1 MSSIMTRGKYKKI
14 WEDFENN
21 PEAFCH
27 ICSNSFPNGY
37 FLKIHNERFCHIC
50 SESFPSAHFLKVHN
64 ENFCHLCK
72 KQLPSAYMLEIHNET
87 FCHICAKTLP
97 SAYFMKVHNIVFH
110 QSKSAQSANPASLA
124 NQKSLSA
131 NPAVQIEIAQR
142 HQLQQA
148 KKKPSGT
155 PIFNLTENLN
165 LEISREKNDDANQA
179 RPETEEQQQQPPQ
192 VQPQPTLFQS
202 QSANDFWMQQLPKHL
217 EQLRQQQQ
225 QPTQPQ
231 VC

>member
-14 WEDFENN
+14 WDDFENN

-37 FLKIHNERFCHIC
+37 FLKIHNEQFCHIC

-110 QSKSAQSANPASLA
+110 QSKSAQSANPANLA

-148 KKKPSGT
+148 KTKPSGT

-179 RPETEEQQQQPPQ
+179 RPETEEQQQPPQ

-202 QSANDFWMQQLPKHL
+202 QLANDFWMQQLPKHL